1 MDHRKHSNI
10 LISHLVD
17 HAIRPLYDLTDG
29 WIPVLGNRLAGQ
41 GERAYLTS
49 ASRDTVHHSR
59 GIPRRIA
66 ADMVVNSH
74 EVGDG

>member
-1 MDHRKHSNI
+1 MDHRKNSNI
-10 LISHLVD
+10 FITHLVD

-49 ASRDTVHHSR
+49 ASRDAIHHSR
-59 GIPRRIA
+59 GIARRIA
-66 ADMVVNSH
+66 ADMLVDRH
-74 EVGDG
+74 KVGDG